1 MTALVARLRP
11 RWDATV
17 AGAAELIGTALRQVG
32 RGLPGVAGP
41 LLVCYG
47 IFLMYRPLAF
57 IAAGAFLL
65 LLDRRV
71 P

>member
-11 RWDATV
+11 RWESAVGVLADLA
-17 AGAAELIGTALRQVG
+17 GTAVRQVG

-41 LLVCYG
+41 LLVAYG
-47 IFLMYRPLAF
+47 FHEIYSPLGW
-57 IAAGAFLL
+57 IVAGGFLL